1 MPGDHFAKQSPKS
14 SNLYAFV
21 GHHGLRAV
29 HHEPYMETSRKILP
43 VMYVAN
49 VKTGSIIS
57 VYENVMLRFPNAL
70 MIFSAQRAKFL
81 RLFHGHIQT
90 TQIPV
95 PLTTFQPF

>member
-1 MPGDHFAKQSPKS
+1 
-14 SNLYAFV
+14 
-21 GHHGLRAV
+21 
-29 HHEPYMETSRKILP
+29 METSRKILP

-90 TQIPV
+90 TQILV
-95 PLTTFQPF
+95 PLTTF